1 MVCYGNKW
9 IDGIEGRL
17 HFLSCEAVFSVPRC
31 RTLALLPPTKKV
43 PRLRS
48 G

>member
-1 MVCYGNKW
+1 MACYGNKW

-17 HFLSCEAVFSVPRC
+17 HFLSCEAVFPVPHC
-31 RTLALLPPTKKV
+31 RTLALLPPTKKI